1 VLRRGRRRVRLR
13 IGRIPIGGIVS
24 LSRLAGVRR
33 RALLQVIVAGVSA
46 SVAYA
51 SPALAWNVVTNAN
64 GDSWAVN
71 DAAIPGL
78 DTGSIHNTATNSLMG
93 YGGIRMHVSGGSDRL
108 EGILLRGFGL
118 KFDGINAF
126 SSTSSPEIDGVAVQ
140 RALLFNKTGNW
151 ARFLDSFTNT
161 TRTTVTVEVAFGGQ
175 LGYKTGSNQSA
186 IATTSS
192 GDATITNA
200 DSWAEFYTPSAGPG
214 SATFNGPSATVI
226 GSPAPFTAGLNRMG
240 NFLRDPFGN
249 PLAATGDETNHYGFV
264 NRLVIAPKQ
273 TRSLAH
279 FVVIGLSETRTPPGG
294 GSIPGAGT
302 QVAAVQSGASAL
314 VAAPPLSD
322 LSTGQ
327 ICTITNWNLATIS
340 VPGFSSASCPATQGE
355 PASGPVTGVVEPP
368 AVTSSPYDVTGK
380 TITDLAADMASGKTT
395 AQQIVR
401 AYIDRIAAYDQGPL
415 GLHAVL
421 DIAPDAMAQAKTA
434 DAARAAGDKRALLG
448 IPILAKDI
456 FDTDD
461 MPTTG
466 GSLVFDGYRPTKDA
480 WLVAKLREAGAIIL
494 GKANLAEFAND
505 GHFSP
510 SAYGQVWNAFDPSRS
525 SIGSSGGSAV
535 AVASSFAAAALGTQ
549 TGDSL
554 WGPSSAASLSSLRGT
569 DGMQSTD
576 GVMPLTYIQDYAGVI
591 AKSIPDLALLLNA
604 TAIGNPG
611 DPLDDVSDGH
621 RPSDWAASLSPTAL
635 QGKVIGVPAS
645 AFNDPFG
652 GTGTSDA
659 MRAEFAHFTEAGATV
674 KPIADPPAAPPSTPG
689 DKGYEGWLTWIHGH
703 PDNPYTDVPQ
713 IIRSALRIPQFRTTT
728 PYTGTGPMTDIEI
741 KAFQDFRAVYRT
753 SLAQWMDTAG
763 VDAVVFP
770 GELSDIHLNDSI
782 QPSFGRLD
790 PQASAAGV
798 PTVIFPG
805 GVNDH
810 GQPINLQLEG
820 RAFSDPQLLGYAS
833 AFEAKANGHV
843 GPTITPSLR
852 YQPGVEVTPVTTVPT
867 AAPSPITTP
876 PANMPPVLSEA
887 KPPASTAASY
897 RRLTLLHR
905 SAGSDSKGRF
915 KLQVG
920 CASEAKSCSGMVLV
934 RRNGKPVVSRTVSV
948 KAGMSITVTVTAA
961 AGDRHSLAR
970 HHKLKFSVTLRGTG
984 STLSTKATTISVR
997 RA

>member
-1 VLRRGRRRVRLR
+1 MS
-13 IGRIPIGGIVS
+13 P
-24 LSRLAGVRR
+24 SRLVGAGR
-33 RALLQVIVAGVSA
+33 RALLPAITAGILA
-46 SVAYA
+46 SVAGA
-51 SPALAWNVVTNAN
+51 SPALAWNVVTNTN

-78 DTGSIHNTATNSLMG
+78 DTGSIHNTTTNSLIG
-93 YGGIRMHVSGGSDRL
+93 YGGIRMHVNGGSDRL
-108 EGILLRGFGL
+108 DGILLRGFGL
-118 KFDGINAF
+118 RFDGIDAF
-126 SSTSSPEIDGVAVQ
+126 SSTSSPATDGISVQ
-140 RALLFNKTGNW
+140 RALLFDKAGDW
-151 ARFLDSFTNT
+151 ARFFDSFTNT

-192 GDATITNA
+192 GDAMISSA
-200 DSWAEFYTPSAGPG
+200 DSWASFYTPSAGPG
-214 SATFNGPSATVI
+214 SASFNGPSATVI
-226 GSPAPFTAGLNRMG
+226 GSPAPFVGGLNRMG
-240 NFLRDPFGN
+240 NFLRDPFDN
-249 PLAATGDETNHYGFV
+249 PLATSGDEANHYGFV
-264 NRLVIAPKQ
+264 NRLVIPPKQ

-279 FVVIGLSETRTPPGG
+279 FVVTGLSETRVPPGG
-294 GSIPGAGT
+294 GPVPAAGT
-302 QVAAVQSGASAL
+302 QVAAVQAGADAL
-314 VAAPPLSD
+314 ATTPPLSD

-327 ICTITNWNLATIS
+327 ICTIANWNLAAIS
-340 VPGFSSASCPATQGE
+340 VPGFSSSSCPATQGE
-355 PASGPVTGVVEPP
+355 PTVGPVTGVAEPP
-368 AVTSSPYDVTGK
+368 PVTSSPYDVTGK
-380 TITDLAADMASGKTT
+380 TITELAADMAAGRTT

-401 AYIDRIAAYDQGPL
+401 AYMDRIVAYDQGPL

-421 DIAPDAMAQAKTA
+421 DVAPDAMAQAKSA
-434 DAARAAGDKRALLG
+434 DAARAAGDRRPLLG

-456 FDTDD
+456 FDTRD

-480 WLVAKLREAGAIIL
+480 WIVAKLREAGAIIL
-494 GKANLAEFAND
+494 GKANLAEFATD

-576 GVMPLTYIQDYAGVI
+576 GVMPLTYVQDYAGVI
-591 AKSIPDLALLLNA
+591 ARSIPDLALLLNA

-621 RPSDWAASLSPTAL
+621 RPADWTAALSAGAL

-659 MRAEFAHFTEAGATV
+659 MRAQFAHFTEAGATV
-674 KPIADPPAAPPSTPG
+674 KPIPDPPAAPPGTPG
-689 DKGYEGWLTWIHGH
+689 DKGYEGWLTWIQGH
-703 PDNPYTDVPQ
+703 PDNPYTEVPQ
-713 IIRSALRIPQFRTTT
+713 IIRSPLRIPQFRNTA
-728 PYTGTGPMTDIEI
+728 PYAGTGPMTDIEI
-741 KAFQDFRAVYRT
+741 KAFQDFRAAYRT

-763 VDAVVFP
+763 VDAAVFP

-798 PTVIFPG
+798 PTVIFPAG
-805 GVNDH
+805 LNDH

-820 RAFSDPQLLGYAS
+820 RAFSDPQLLAYAA

-843 GPTITPSLR
+843 GPTTTPPLR
-852 YQPGVEVTPVTTVPT
+852 YEPGVEVAPVTTVPT
-867 AAPSPITTP
+867 PAPSPITTP
-876 PANMPPVLSEA
+876 PATMPPALSEA
-887 KPPASTAASY
+887 NPPPAVSY
-897 RRLTLLHR
+897 RRLTLLH
-905 SAGSDSKGRF
+905 GSLKSDGKGRF
-915 KLQVG
+915 KVLVG
-920 CASEAKSCSGMVLV
+920 CASEARSCTGTVVV
-934 RRNGKPVVSRTVSV
+934 RRSGALLVSRTVTV
-948 KAGMSITVTVTAA
+948 KAGLSITVTVTAP
-961 AGDRHSLAR
+961 AGARHSLAR
-970 HHKLKFSVTLRGTG
+970 HHKLKFTVALQG
-984 STLSTKATTISVR
+984 SGGTLSTKAAAISVR
-997 RA
+997 RG